1 MSDTTTIVTT
11 TGKEINF
18 EATRKDIN
26 IETTRTDITVN
37 SFKDTNISS
46 MINNVNIDAQK
57 CVNITTTE
65 KSVNLTSTG
74 GQINLLANEAIT
86 IRSTHGALTVISDR
100 ENMEVDTY
108 EDMHVISQQG
118 DITIE
123 APNGTVN
130 IAARHSI
137 NITPG
142 QYGDVN
148 VAGNLSATTISQG
161 PRGDGTIGLLV
172 PPGTVVSYC
181 GSSSPIGWFL
191 CDGSSYNKIT
201 YKELFDC
208 IGYTFGGSGND
219 FYVPDLR
226 GKVALGRSPSG
237 ISGIT
242 PRAIG
247 VSGGSETHT
256 LTIPEIPA
264 HTHTVSNQITGQ
276 AGQSYTVELGNLPS
290 PSWGGSSVTSST
302 GGSEPHTI
310 MQPFLVLNYIIKY

>member
-26 IETTRTDITVN
+26 IETTRTDIKVN

-46 MINNVNIDAQK
+46 TINNVNVDALK
-57 CVNITTTE
+57 CVNITATD

-74 GQINLLANEAIT
+74 GQINLLAHEAIT
-86 IRSTHGALTVISDR
+86 IRSTHGALTVVSDR

-108 EDMHVISQQG
+108 ENMHVISQQG

-148 VAGNLSATTISQG
+148 VAGNINATTVSQG
-161 PRGDGTIGLLV
+161 PQGDGTIGLLV

-208 IGYTFGGSGND
+208 IGYTFGGSGNN
-219 FYVPDLR
+219 FSVPDLR
-226 GKVALGRSPSG
+226 GRVALGRSSG
-237 ISGIT
+237 VSEDIT
-242 PRAIG
+242 DRAIG
-247 VSGGSETHT
+247 IAGGSETHT
-256 LTIPEIPA
+256 LTVPEMPS
-264 HTHTVSNQITGQ
+264 HYHSESRITGTN
-276 AGQSYTVELGNLPS
+276 GTTYHVELGNLPVPGWDS
-290 PSWGGSSVTSST
+290 GNTGST
-302 GGSEPHTI
+302 GGGNPHTI